1 MAPGP
6 ASNGNARGT
15 TPDSPPDE
23 LSESGIR
30 LLAVSVD
37 FFLIFVIVLGLP
49 RVHSPRVSN
58 SIATMN
64 KRMPP
69 AIMKLEMVIPNILKI
84 VVPAI
89 ANTSNKIPVVIT
101 ALEEITLRSWFEMFL
116 VSETYKGIT
125 PIGSITTNKA
135 IVDVRSSCIFMLLIE
150 CRDVEAINEIDEGK
164 ERE

>member
-1 MAPGP
+1 
-6 ASNGNARGT
+6 
-15 TPDSPPDE
+15 
-23 LSESGIR
+23 
-30 LLAVSVD
+30 
-37 FFLIFVIVLGLP
+37 
-49 RVHSPRVSN
+49 
-58 SIATMN
+58 
-64 KRMPP
+64 
-69 AIMKLEMVIPNILKI
+69 MKLEMVIPNILRI

-135 IVDVRSSCIFMLLIE
+135 IVDVRSSCTFMLLIK
-150 CRDVEAINEIDEGK
+150 CRDVEATNEIDEGK